1 MILELIENLRRVI
14 LWNTF
19 CNSLCTVAAFVLLA
33 LYIKDTRWKNLW
45 VVLLLVSPALAE
57 ENYKFL
63 SVTSRVD
70 RKLEP
75 FTMNEVASHITD
87 KDWRYVQYDQ
97 HGHDVDKI
105 TKTHEGT
112 HMLDASLSTP
122 GWQGIFIG
130 NDHGIR
136 LKIPDVRLDQVDIPM
151 LERGAVYNTYMVRSR
166 EWWNDNVLY
175 TLLEANGYLHGAKAR
190 AEMGWTNRSETI
202 KYGIELTS
210 YYARAIEAVE
220 KHDPDYDTT
229 TLMGMLDLLTA
240 QWRVLAP
247 GFEDWP
253 LADVIAMHGKYYD

>member
-1 MILELIENLRRVI
+1 MILELIENLRTAI
-14 LWNTF
+14 LWNTVMNTG
-19 CNSLCTVAAFVLLA
+19 CAIVAFTLLVLYL
-33 LYIKDTRWKNLW
+33 KDTRWKNLW
-45 VVLLLVSPALAE
+45 VLLLLGSPALAE

-63 SVTSRVD
+63 NIKTTNKRQ
-70 RKLEP
+70 LEP
-75 FTMNEVASHITD
+75 FTMNEVANLLSD
-87 KDWRYVQYDQ
+87 KDWKYVQYDQ
-97 HGHDVDKI
+97 HGHPVDKI

-130 NDHGIR
+130 DNHGIR
-136 LKIPDVRLDQVDIPM
+136 LKIPDVRLDQVDIPLM
-151 LERGAVYNTYMVRSR
+151 ERGAVYSTYMVRSR

-175 TLLEANGYLHGAKAR
+175 TLLEANGYLHGAKSR
-190 AEMGWTNRSETI
+190 AEMGWTSRSETI

-220 KHDPDYDTT
+220 KYDPDYDTS
-229 TLMGMLDLLTA
+229 TLMGMLDLITA

-253 LADVIAMHGKYYD
+253 LANVIAMHGKNYD